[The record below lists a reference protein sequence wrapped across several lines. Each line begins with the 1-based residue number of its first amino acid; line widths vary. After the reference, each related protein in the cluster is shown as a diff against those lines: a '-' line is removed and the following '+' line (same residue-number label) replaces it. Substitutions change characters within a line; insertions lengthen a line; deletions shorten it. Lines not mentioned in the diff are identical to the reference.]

1 MSRIRWNEKKVL
13 DAYYKKCKGDCS
25 DYDEAPEYVK
35 DYIIQLDSIFNSDE
49 YDNVPY
55 ITEFIRDA
63 YIGEV
68 VNLFGVRYI
77 AADRGKPVGK
87 FVAVKADG
95 KIGFGYSKLDV
106 YEEIPINLIGN
117 HIGFMMA
124 KKNALE
130 NVSFENILKTSK
142 LNSSQKKQFKN
153 FFLRAYKYFHLQDN
167 DYYNKLYEQ
176 YLSEKK
182 IVPEDLK
189 EKIENYVR

>member
-1 MSRIRWNEKKVL
+1 MSKIRWNEKKVL

-25 DYDEAPEYVK
+25 AYDEAPEYVK

-87 FVAVKADG
+87 FVAVKVDD